1 MFQLRLLLLG
11 SSDPLYGHWEQEELE
26 IGALPLTAGFMTI
39 ILSYIDVN
47 CFQSR
52 HEDLRLLG
60 KCLSSLRRCVK
71 HPSWGC
77 CMVKSC
83 FSNKS
88 FVIILLSWDI
98 IADSFHVLIT
108 TQWDLKAQ
116 LKLFHETKT
125 EKNIFNFVFT
135 VVHIN
140 MDFLNFSNI
149 FTSVLYALAWF
160 AKAEICSLT

>member
-11 SSDPLYGHWEQEELE
+11 SSDPLYGHREQEELE
-26 IGALPLTAGFMTI
+26 IGALPLTADFMTI

-77 CMVKSC
+77 WMVKSC

-98 IADSFHVLIT
+98 IADSFHVLIA
-108 TQWDLKAQ
+108 TQWDLKTQ

-125 EKNIFNFVFT
+125 EKIFLTLFLQLCMLICLRNIGNPY
-135 VVHIN
+135 
-140 MDFLNFSNI
+140 LL
-149 FTSVLYALAWF
+149 LYCIL
-160 AKAEICSLT
+160 